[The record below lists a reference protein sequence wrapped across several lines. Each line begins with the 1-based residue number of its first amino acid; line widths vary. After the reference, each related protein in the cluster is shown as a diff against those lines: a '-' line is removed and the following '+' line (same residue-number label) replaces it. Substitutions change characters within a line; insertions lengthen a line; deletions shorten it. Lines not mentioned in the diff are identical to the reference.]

1 MAQIATLEEFASALQ
16 TGVDTATAH
25 LLLLDLAQGLIAE
38 QIGEQDPW
46 PVTAK
51 AVALA
56 VAARAY
62 VNPEGLR
69 QETTGSTTSVYN
81 TPLYVNGVYLSDSE
95 IDRLQAW
102 LNRGASGR
110 VGTIRLGSGY
120 PPIGRHHR
128 TGWR

>member
-16 TGVDTATAH
+16 TNLDTATAN

-38 QIGEQDPW
+38 VIGEQDPW

-62 VNPEGLR
+62 VNPEGVR
-69 QETTGSTTSVYN
+69 QETTGSTTVIYN

-102 LNRGASGR
+102 LNRGGRGR

-120 PPIGRHHR
+120 PAIGCDRPR
-128 TGWR
+128 WR